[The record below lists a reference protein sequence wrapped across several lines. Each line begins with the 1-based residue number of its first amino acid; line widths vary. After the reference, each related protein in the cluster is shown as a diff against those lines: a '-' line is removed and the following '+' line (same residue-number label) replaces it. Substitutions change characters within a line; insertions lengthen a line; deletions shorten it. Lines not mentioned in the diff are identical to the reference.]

1 MYYLAVVKPVVLFA
15 VIVIFLSACMSMAVL
30 VLDGQPYPAKIDS
43 VQIDV
48 YRSIKPSKA
57 YIEVGEIS
65 CKDTNKEW
73 ALNQLK
79 IKAREIGADGL
90 IILGPGAT
98 SSGGCLVGNV
108 VVSSSESHGYNAIAI
123 RYKCM

>member
-15 VIVIFLSACMSMAVL
+15 VIVIFLSACMSKAVV
-30 VLDGQPYPAKIDS
+30 VLYGQPYPTRIDS

-65 CKDTNKEW
+65 CRDTNKEW

-90 IILGPGAT
+90 IILGPGT
-98 SSGGCLVGNV
+98 TTSGGYVVGNV
-108 VVSSSESHGYNAIAI
+108 VVSSIESHGYNAIAI
-123 RYKCM
+123 RYKD

>member
-15 VIVIFLSACMSMAVL
+15 VIVIFLSACMSKAVV
-30 VLDGQPYPAKIDS
+30 VLYGQTYPAKIDS

-98 SSGGCLVGNV
+98 SYGGYLVGNV

-123 RYKCM
+123 RYKD

>member
-1 MYYLAVVKPVVLFA
+1 MYYLAIVKPVVLFV
-15 VIVIFLSACMSMAVL
+15 VIVIFFSACMSKAVV
-30 VLDGQPYPAKIDS
+30 VLYGQTYPAKIDS

-65 CKDTNKEW
+65 CS

-90 IILGPGAT
+90 IILGPGAI
-98 SSGGCLVGNV
+98 SSGGYLVGNV
-108 VVSSSESHGYNAIAI
+108 VVSSSESNGYNAIAI
-123 RYKCM
+123 RYKD

>member
-1 MYYLAVVKPVVLFA
+1 MYYLAVVKPVMLFA
-15 VIVIFLSACMSMAVL
+15 VIAIFLSACMSKAVV
-30 VLDGQPYPAKIDS
+30 VLYGQPYPAKIDS

-90 IILGPGAT
+90 IILGPGPT
-98 SSGGCLVGNV
+98 SSGGYVVGNV
-108 VVSSSESHGYNAIAI
+108 VVSSSESNGYNAIAI
-123 RYKCM
+123 RYKD

>member
-1 MYYLAVVKPVVLFA
+1 VYYLAVVKPVVLFA
-15 VIVIFLSACMSMAVL
+15 VIVIFLSACMSKAVV
-30 VLDGQPYPAKIDS
+30 VLYGQPYPAKVDS

-48 YRSIKPSKA
+48 YRSVKPSKA

-98 SSGGCLVGNV
+98 SSGGYLVGNV

-123 RYKCM
+123 RYKD

>member
-1 MYYLAVVKPVVLFA
+1 VYYLAVVKPVALFA
-15 VIVIFLSACMSMAVL
+15 VIVIYLSACMSKAVV
-30 VLDGQPYPAKIDS
+30 VLYGQPYPTRIDS

-57 YIEVGEIS
+57 YIAVGEIS

-98 SSGGCLVGNV
+98 SSGGYLVGNV

-123 RYKCM
+123 RYKD

>member
-1 MYYLAVVKPVVLFA
+1 MYYLAIVKPVVLFA
-15 VIVIFLSACMSMAVL
+15 VIVIFLSACMSKAVV
-30 VLDGQPYPAKIDS
+30 VLYGQTYPAKIDS

-57 YIEVGEIS
+57 YLEVGEIS
-65 CKDTNKEW
+65 CRDTNKEW

-90 IILGPGAT
+90 IIIGPGGK
-98 SSGGCLVGNV
+98 SSGGYIVGNTV
-108 VVSSSESHGYNAIAI
+108 VTSNDSYGYNAIAI
-123 RYKCM
+123 RYKD